1 MIKKIVIFFIPTL
14 ILFLLLYF
22 LIFKDNKK
30 DFVYFNLEEKNYLL
44 KEAKNPKEWQ
54 EGLSFIKKP
63 VDYDGMIF
71 IFPDKQIRSFWNKNT
86 FVDLEIFWLDDDKIV
101 GKSYLPSILK
111 TKNVITITSPAPV
124 NKVVEIIK

>member
-1 MIKKIVIFFIPTL
+1 MIKKIVIFSIPTL

-44 KEAKNPKEWQ
+44 KEAKTPKEWQ
-54 EGLSFIKKP
+54 EGLSFIKKT

-71 IFPDKQIRSFWNKNT
+71 IFPDKKIRSFWNKNT
-86 FVDLEIFWLDDDKIV
+86 FVDLEIFWLDDDKII

-111 TKNVITITSPAPV
+111 QKMLLL
-124 NKVVEIIK
+124 

>member
-1 MIKKIVIFFIPTL
+1 MIKKLVIFFIL

-22 LIFKDNKK
+22 LIPKDKK
-30 DFVYFNLEEKNYLL
+30 DFVHFNLEEKNYLL
-44 KEAKNPKEWQ
+44 KEAKAPKEWQ
-54 EGLSFIKKP
+54 EGLSFVKKP

-71 IFPDKQIRSFWNKNT
+71 IFPDKQIRYFWNKNT
-86 FVDLEIFWLDDDKIV
+86 FVDLEIFWLDDDKVV

>member
-1 MIKKIVIFFIPTL
+1 MIKKLVIFFIFIL

-22 LIFKDNKK
+22 LIFKDKK
-30 DFVYFNLEEKNYLL
+30 DFVYFNLEGKNYLL
-44 KEAKNPKEWQ
+44 KEAKTPKEWQ

-71 IFPDKQIRSFWNKNT
+71 IFPDKQIRYFWNKNT
-86 FVDLEIFWLDDDKIV
+86 FVDLEIFWLDDDKII